1 MFLDSQFV
9 CMKIGPKRVNVENAP
24 RFGHFGFTLL
34 NYFMILQ
41 NNGLECITEN
51 LVLLDIILL
60 KPQIGECITEEVQLC
75 LWGRKNYV

>member
-9 CMKIGPKRVNVENAP
+9 CMKIGPKGVNFENAP

-51 LVLLDIILL
+51 LVL
-60 KPQIGECITEEVQLC
+60 
-75 LWGRKNYV
+75 

>member
-1 MFLDSQFV
+1 MPEWTIFKFLNPLKPVEMFLDSQFV

-51 LVLLDIILL
+51 LVL
-60 KPQIGECITEEVQLC
+60 
-75 LWGRKNYV
+75 